1 VSPYLDLCLHKQTIG
16 STNLNALKDSR
27 CHSTSTPTLQSRMMN
42 QMDVDPPKQDQEVDE
57 LEDDDGFASDE
68 EGAINEVHDLALNN
82 PSADLLTTHQLHGTA
97 LSTSNSILTTE
108 LDYFLEMIH
117 EGLIDLEATYQRG
130 MYTTEL
136 PRCSS
141 K

>member
-1 VSPYLDLCLHKQTIG
+1 
-16 STNLNALKDSR
+16 
-27 CHSTSTPTLQSRMMN
+27 MN
-42 QMDVDPPKQDQEVDE
+42 QMDVDPPKQDQEIDE
-57 LEDDDGFASDE
+57 LEDDGDFASDG

-97 LSTSNSILTTE
+97 LPISHSILAIE
-108 LDYFLEMIH
+108 RDRFLEMIH

-130 MYTTEL
+130 MCTTEL
-136 PRCSS
+136 PRLSS